1 MAKSAYV
8 LLGTGGVVERV
19 HTPDIHAG
27 GSVGG
32 PGVPTTGAPEVESL
46 MSLGYVA
53 KREIPL
59 DGGKVLLVMEKP

>member
-8 LLGTGGVVERV
+8 LLGAGGIVERV
-19 HTPDIHAG
+19 HSTEIGTTSGA
-27 GSVGG
+27 
-32 PGVPTTGAPEVESL
+32 GVPTTGATEVESL
-46 MSLGYVA
+46 IAFAYVA